1 MYFSMSERR
10 LLSLLMSF
18 TWFLPLQGGINGAF
32 EPCPGKYCGRVIKE
46 DGKPGDCGA
55 CPRGYNTNGTVCLEC
70 SSSPDLYDWLYLG
83 FMAFLSLIIHWFFID
98 LFAKRDR
105 KSILLLC
112 VSAFVESTLAAIFSL
127 LVSKP
132 QGSLSLT
139 SCKTKQIADW
149 YTIFFNP
156 KPDYVNTIHCTQE
169 AVYPLY
175 TIVLMYYALSVGLLF
190 LFRPIISHQFC
201 DGQGRDS
208 TYAAMYFLPSLA
220 VLHALFGGI
229 IYYSYPYITL
239 TVSVLS
245 TAAVLAKNKITHI
258 SQLVK
263 SKRHAIIIVAH
274 WLAHAYGILAVT
286 QLRDPAVHGPMF
298 ALVLAPVSFFLL
310 THSFTEPSKFKTP

>member
-1 MYFSMSERR
+1 MSDRR
-10 LLSLLMSF
+10 LLCVLLSLTLFSLL
-18 TWFLPLQGGINGAF
+18 QGDTEGAF
-32 EPCPGKYCGRVIKE
+32 EPCPGQYCGRIIDD
-46 DGKPGDCGA
+46 DGKTGDCGA
-55 CPRGYNTNGTVCLEC
+55 CPRGFNTNGTACLEC

-83 FMAFLSLIIHWFFID
+83 FMAFLSLITHWFFID

-105 KSILLLC
+105 KSIFFLC
-112 VSAFVESTLAAIFSL
+112 LSAFVESTSAAIFSL
-127 LVSKP
+127 LASKP

-201 DGQGRDS
+201 DGQGRNS
-208 TYAAMYFLPSLA
+208 TYAAMYFLPCLA
-220 VLHALFGGI
+220 VVHALFGGL

-239 TVSVLS
+239 TISVLS

-258 SQLVK
+258 GQLVK
-263 SKRHAIIIVAH
+263 SKRHTIIIMAH

-286 QLRDPAVHGPMF
+286 QLRDPSVHGPMF

>member
-1 MYFSMSERR
+1 
-10 LLSLLMSF
+10 
-18 TWFLPLQGGINGAF
+18 
-32 EPCPGKYCGRVIKE
+32 
-46 DGKPGDCGA
+46 
-55 CPRGYNTNGTVCLEC
+55 
-70 SSSPDLYDWLYLG
+70 
-83 FMAFLSLIIHWFFID
+83 
-98 LFAKRDR
+98 
-105 KSILLLC
+105 
-112 VSAFVESTLAAIFSL
+112 
-127 LVSKP
+127 
-132 QGSLSLT
+132 
-139 SCKTKQIADW
+139 
-149 YTIFFNP
+149 
-156 KPDYVNTIHCTQE
+156 
-169 AVYPLY
+169 
-175 TIVLMYYALSVGLLF
+175 MYYALSVGLLF